1 MSRPL
6 DPRLLEPVRRLP
18 GEEDEEQP
26 KAGTALCLSGGGYRA
41 MLFHVGV
48 IRRLLDTGHLGR
60 VDRISSVSGGS
71 ITAGVLALA
80 WERLKPG
87 EAGAVERY
95 ETEVVEP
102 LRELAA
108 RTIDAWSIA
117 LGLAAPGTI
126 SERVAGA
133 YRRRLFGDRK
143 LTDLPPKPR
152 FVINATNIGSG
163 VLWRFT
169 KAYMA
174 DWRVGRILEPEVDVA
189 DAVAASSAF
198 PPVLSPHVVELQ
210 DADWHTDRSNDL
222 TGPEHRDKAVLSD
235 GGVYDNLGL
244 ETAWKRCREVIVSD
258 AGGQLGPDATP
269 AADWPRH
276 MLRVLKVIDN
286 QVRSLRKRQVLQGFR
301 SDSRDG
307 VYLGIRSD
315 IGHYEVPD
323 ALPCPKQQTLVLA
336 DTPTRLAE
344 LDSVRQERLIN
355 WGYAICDAGLRAH
368 VDQGLEPPAGFPYP
382 EAAVG

>member
-1 MSRPL
+1 MSRRPESA
-6 DPRLLEPVRRLP
+6 LLEPVSRLP
-18 GEEDEEQP
+18 GEQDEREP
-26 KAGTALCLSGGGYRA
+26 EHGTALCLSGGGDRA

-48 IRRLLDTGHLGR
+48 IWRLLDTGHLAR
-60 VDRISSVSGGS
+60 VDRVSSVSGGS
-71 ITAGVLALA
+71 IAAGALALA
-80 WERLKPG
+80 WEKLKPLD
-87 EAGAVERY
+87 AGATERY
-95 ETEVVEP
+95 EAEVVAP
-102 LRELAA
+102 LRRLAG
-108 RTIDAWSIA
+108 RTIDAWSVA
-117 LGLAAPGTI
+117 LGMATPGTI
-126 SERVAGA
+126 GERVAAA
-133 YRRRLFGDRK
+133 YRRHLFGDKR
-143 LTDLPPKPR
+143 LRDLPEEPR

-163 VLWRFT
+163 ALWRFS

-174 DWRVGRILEPEVDVA
+174 DWRVGRIPEPQVDVA
-189 DAVAASSAF
+189 VAVAASSAF
-198 PPVLSPHVVELQ
+198 PPVLSPHVVELEG
-210 DADWHTDRSNDL
+210 AAWRTDRSNDL

-258 AGGQLGPDATP
+258 AGGHLSPDPAP

-286 QVRSLRKRQVLQGFR
+286 QVRSLRKRQVQEAFR
-301 SDSRDG
+301 RRSRDG

-315 IGHYEVPD
+315 IAKYPAPG
-323 ALPCPKQQTLVLA
+323 ALPCPKQQTLLLA

-344 LDSVRQERLIN
+344 LDAVHQERLIN

-368 VDQGLEPPAGFPYP
+368 VDRQLEPPAGFPYP